1 MSSDSIHFGMV
12 TQIFTNINSDNSST
26 NIMNYAVG
34 MKTLHFCNDRN
45 NNRNNTLNLSHDFD
59 TYIPHTL
66 VINLYPGQNQQ
77 LDDSESEFIYNIC
90 HLFHKMRLV
99 LQISEQTVL
108 QLPLSLL
115 CELNRVELHDRKLYI
130 RIPFEA
136 LFNKINMI
144 ELQYSTISFLLL
156 DAHEISN
163 YSNSF
168 SLLTKVYM
176 HDEHER
182 SWISNNSRSNNYSL
196 IQQIGTLYVSVS
208 SNESSQ
214 DRRSFQIQTNILNGP
229 TKGFLIQCDITEL
242 TSINFYVN
250 NLLRVDYD
258 RYLIQNACVK
268 LSNNLLYMPFNDHTD
283 FLDKGINTFSGAI
296 NLSRLQ
302 NSTLCLQFSR
312 DQTNIIIHNVYYNYL
327 QQTNGLGGLR
337 IDYRPAFIENSIVS
351 HPIQPIIGT
360 PPNSAM
366 LDMSGNYIINR
377 NSIPYNYINSSSSS
391 SYGRTG
397 PFGRSANYINSYTGS
412 VGSVGSVG
420 SASAASTGSVTVLN
434 TGETEI
440 NYPVPTGSFIFQ
452 VINPERNVCN
462 ITHDEIISEQQ
473 YMTCSNCNIHFLE
486 TALKRWL
493 RQRSPSVRTCPTCRE
508 VWTNF
513 NVYINRTNTGE
524 LD

>member
-1 MSSDSIHFGMV
+1 MSSDSIHFGMI
-12 TQIFTNINSDNSST
+12 TQIFTNVNSDNVST

-34 MKTLHFCNDRN
+34 MKTLHFFHDRN
-45 NNRNNTLNLSHDFD
+45 NNNMLNLSRDFD
-59 TYIPHTL
+59 CYIPHTL
-66 VINLYPGQNQQ
+66 VINLYPGHNQQ
-77 LDDSESEFIYNIC
+77 LDDSESEFIYNVC

-99 LQISEQTVL
+99 LQISEQTML

-115 CELNRVELHDRKLYI
+115 YELNRVELHDRKLYI
-130 RIPFEA
+130 RLPFEA

-144 ELQYSTISFLLL
+144 ELFYSTVSFLLL

-176 HDEHER
+176 HDENER
-182 SWISNNSRSNNYSL
+182 SWISNNNRHNSFSL
-196 IQQIGTLYVSVS
+196 IQQIGTLYVSVP
-208 SNESSQ
+208 ESSS
-214 DRRSFQIQTNILNGP
+214 DRRSFQIQTNILNGD

-268 LSNNLLYMPFNDHTD
+268 LSNNLLYMPFNDHSD

-302 NSTLCLQFSR
+302 NSTMCLQFSQ
-312 DQTNIIIHNVYYNYL
+312 DQSKIVIHNVYYNYL

-337 IDYRPAFIENSIVS
+337 IDYRPTFIENSIAN
-351 HPIQPIIGT
+351 HPVQPIIGN

-377 NSIPYNYINSSSSS
+377 GSQTNSHNYINSSYYNSSS

-397 PFGRSANYINSYTGS
+397 PGPYRNANYINSYTGS

-420 SASAASTGSVTVLN
+420 SASAATTGSITVLN

-462 ITHDEIISEQQ
+462 ITHDEITTEQQ
-473 YMTCSNCNIHFLE
+473 YMTCSNCNIHFL
-486 TALKRWL
+486 
-493 RQRSPSVRTCPTCRE
+493 
-508 VWTNF
+508 
-513 NVYINRTNTGE
+513 INKN
-524 LD
+524 DF